1 MDLSQ
6 LSLNQF
12 HYPSYMRMPPESSVY
27 AKMVYYICES
37 TLPGV
42 THDFIIMAGQV
53 FKRTIYD
60 LEYTTLLSQGF
71 KNKKVVITV
80 IKTLSEEG
88 SPLNPDVQYTG
99 VDKPISIYVVN
110 GLHVNYTVTF
120 WFSDK
125 DDFKNSPEITGIKK
139 LKANPEMI
147 SSFGHRD

>member
-1 MDLSQ
+1 MDLSH

-27 AKMVYYICES
+27 AKMVYYICQS

-42 THDFIIMAGQV
+42 THDFVIMAGNV
-53 FKRTIYD
+53 FHRTVYD

-71 KNKKVVITV
+71 TNKKVVITV
-80 IKTLSEEG
+80 IKTLREET
-88 SPLNPDVQYTG
+88 SPFSPDVQYTG
-99 VDKPISIYVVN
+99 LDKPLFIYVVN
-110 GLHVNYTVTF
+110 GINVNYYVTF

-139 LKANPEMI
+139 LKANPELI
-147 SSFGHRD
+147 SSFAHRD

>member
-1 MDLSQ
+1 M
-6 LSLNQF
+6 
-12 HYPSYMRMPPESSVY
+12 
-27 AKMVYYICES
+27 
-37 TLPGV
+37 
-42 THDFIIMAGQV
+42 
-53 FKRTIYD
+53 
-60 LEYTTLLSQGF
+60 SQGF

-80 IKTLSEEG
+80 IKTLREEA

-110 GLHVNYTVTF
+110 GFNVNYTVTF

-125 DDFKNSPEITGIKK
+125 DDFKNSPEITGIDK